1 MGYHRR
7 HITKGKYGEISKI
20 VEELQELQ
28 DAEEQGNRIMT
39 LIEVSDLVG
48 AIQGYLSFRFPAF
61 TIEDA
66 IKMSNA
72 TRSAFMDGS
81 RQ

>member
-20 VEELQELQ
+20 VEEVQELQ

-39 LIEVSDLVG
+39 LVEVSDLVA

-61 TIEDA
+61 TINDA
-66 IKMSNA
+66 IKMAEA

-81 RQ
+81 RK

>member
-1 MGYHRR
+1 MGYHCRS
-7 HITKGKYGEISKI
+7 ITKGKYGEISKI
-20 VEELQELQ
+20 VEELHELQ
-28 DAEEQGNRIMT
+28 DAEEQGNKIMT

-48 AIQGYLSFRFPAF
+48 AIQGYLSFKFPAF

-66 IKMSNA
+66 VKMANA

-81 RQ
+81 RR